1 MEIAAFVERM
11 DAAADE
17 RTRLLPQH
25 QSITIRVPVPVIRH
39 RLPMPRDTNKVRV
52 VACVPTIHGVQL
64 RKTPYRLQSLVMDT
78 GDHLG
83 RAGHH
88 ADGVDVASR

>member
-1 MEIAAFVERM
+1 
-11 DAAADE
+11 
-17 RTRLLPQH
+17 
-25 QSITIRVPVPVIRH
+25 
-39 RLPMPRDTNKVRV
+39 
-52 VACVPTIHGVQL
+52 L